1 MTLSSFTNESVV
13 SSAYLKRDMTYTI
26 LESGRNT
33 SSETVD
39 LLYVQDGTDYLEL
52 GKIREAYEEILQ
64 NCPEAMNLVFI
75 LVPPGTSVQRYNYYH
90 PQGTEQESYLQ
101 FFLEELVPTVEGALA
116 EKGKQIRKRGML
128 GDSLGGAVS
137 LSIMC
142 REPNVWTHLLLQSA
156 AFSKKNFEVLQE
168 IEDLSALKVYQL
180 VGKKEDA
187 FVSPISNQPLYIFT
201 YNQEMRKV
209 LSSKQADVTYFEEDE
224 DHLWVFWQRDVP
236 RALQYFITSEFT
248 K

>member
-1 MTLSSFTNESVV
+1 MSSFINESVV

-26 LESGRNT
+26 LESGRST

-52 GKIREAYEEILQ
+52 GRIREAFEEILQ
-64 NCPEAMNLVFI
+64 NSPEAMNLVFI
-75 LVPPGTSVQRYNYYH
+75 LVPPGTSIQRYDYYH
-90 PQGTEQESYLQ
+90 PQGDGHESYLN
-101 FFLEELVPTVEGALA
+101 FFLEELVPTVEKDFA
-116 EKGKQIRKRGML
+116 EKGIRIQKRGLL
-128 GDSLGGAVS
+128 GDSLGGAIS
-137 LSIMC
+137 LSLMC
-142 REPNVWTHLLLQSA
+142 REPNFWTHLLLQSA
-156 AFSKKNFEVLQE
+156 AFSQKNFEVLQE
-168 IEDLSALKVYQL
+168 IEDLHKLKVYQL

-209 LSSKQADVTYFEEDE
+209 LSRKHADVTYFEEDE

-236 RALQYFITSEFT
+236 RALQYFVTSEFT